1 LSIPV
6 LHVVAGDAQASR
18 RDFPEMGRKMLEAWG
33 ADLALHLRLKNA
45 PASRLLDLAS
55 QLSGSAVAT
64 GGWCVVNERLDVA
77 LASGA
82 QAVQLGRTALPVAIA
97 RAVIRRAQ
105 GAGPTQGAPRTQA
118 GVWEEAGGGP
128 ALGASVHTEAE
139 AREAVADGAS
149 YIVLGTIFAS
159 RTHPGVRPHGTA
171 IVERCRTIG
180 APVIG
185 IGGID
190 LVGASA
196 LRRAGASGVAV
207 VRAVW
212 GGTDP
217 VDASG
222 RLIRAWNDADMAVEE
237 A

>member
-1 LSIPV
+1 LSIPL

-18 RDFPEMGRKMLEAWG
+18 PDFPEVGRQMLAAWG
-33 ADLALHLRLKNA
+33 SDLAFHLRLRDA
-45 PASRLLDLAS
+45 AASRFLDVAS
-55 QLSGSAVAT
+55 ALSGSAVAT

-77 LASGA
+77 LAAGA
-82 QAVQLGRTALPVAIA
+82 QAVQLGRTALPVSVA
-97 RAVIRRAQ
+97 REVIRR
-105 GAGPTQGAPRTQA
+105 
-118 GVWEEAGGGP
+118 EEAGRGP
-128 ALGASVHTEAE
+128 ALGASAHTEVE
-139 AREAVADGAS
+139 AQEAVADGAS
-149 YIVLGTIFAS
+149 YIVLGTIFSS

-180 APVIG
+180 VPVIG

-190 LVGASA
+190 AVGASA

-212 GGTDP
+212 GAEDP

-222 RLIRAWNDADMAVEE
+222 RLIRAWRDAC
-237 A
+237 

>member
-1 LSIPV
+1 LSIPL
-6 LHVVAGDAQASR
+6 LHVVAGDAQANR
-18 RDFPEMGRKMLEAWG
+18 PDFPEVGRKMLEAWG
-33 ADLALHLRLKNA
+33 ADLALHLRLRDA
-45 PASRLLDLAS
+45 AASRFLDLAS
-55 QLSGSAVAT
+55 ELSGSAAAT

-77 LASGA
+77 LAAGA
-82 QAVQLGRTALPVAIA
+82 QAVQLGRAALPVGIA
-97 RAVIRRAQ
+97 REVIRRARDVERAH
-105 GAGPTQGAPRTQA
+105 GAVQR
-118 GVWEEAGGGP
+118 EAGGGP
-128 ALGASVHTEAE
+128 ALGASVHAEAE

-149 YIVLGTIFAS
+149 YIVLGTVFAS

-180 APVIG
+180 VPVIG

-190 LVGASA
+190 AVGASA

-212 GGTDP
+212 EAKDP

-222 RLIRAWNDADMAVEE
+222 RLIRAWNDVETAVEE

>member
-1 LSIPV
+1 MSIPL
-6 LHVVAGDAQASR
+6 LHVVAGDAQANR
-18 RDFPEMGRKMLEAWG
+18 PDFLEVGRKMLEAWG
-33 ADLALHLRLKNA
+33 ADLALHLRLRDA
-45 PASRLLDLAS
+45 AASRFLDLAS
-55 QLSGSAVAT
+55 ELSGSAAAT

-77 LASGA
+77 LAAGA
-82 QAVQLGRTALPVAIA
+82 QAVQLGRTALPVEIA
-97 RAVIRRAQ
+97 REVIRRARDVERAH
-105 GAGPTQGAPRTQA
+105 GAVQR
-118 GVWEEAGGGP
+118 EA
-128 ALGASVHTEAE
+128 EAE

-149 YIVLGTIFAS
+149 YIVLGTVFAS

-180 APVIG
+180 VPVIG

-190 LVGASA
+190 VAGASA

-212 GGTDP
+212 EAKDP

-222 RLIRAWNDADMAVEE
+222 RLIRAWNDVETAVEE

>member
-1 LSIPV
+1 
-6 LHVVAGDAQASR
+6 
-18 RDFPEMGRKMLEAWG
+18 MLEAWG
-33 ADLALHLRLKNA
+33 ADLALHLRLRDA
-45 PASRLLDLAS
+45 AASRFLDLAFA
-55 QLSGSAVAT
+55 LSGSAAAT

-77 LASGA
+77 LAAGA
-82 QAVQLGRTALPVAIA
+82 QAVQLGRTALPVAVT
-97 RAVIRRAQ
+97 REVIRRAREAEPAHG
-105 GAGPTQGAPRTQA
+105 GAQR
-118 GVWEEAGGGP
+118 EAVGGP
-128 ALGASVHTEAE
+128 ALGASVHAEAE
-139 AREAVADGAS
+139 AREAAADGAS

-180 APVIG
+180 VPVIG

-190 LVGASA
+190 AVGASA

-212 GGTDP
+212 EAKDP

-222 RLIRAWNDADMAVEE
+222 RLIRAWNDVDTAVEDE
-237 A
+237 